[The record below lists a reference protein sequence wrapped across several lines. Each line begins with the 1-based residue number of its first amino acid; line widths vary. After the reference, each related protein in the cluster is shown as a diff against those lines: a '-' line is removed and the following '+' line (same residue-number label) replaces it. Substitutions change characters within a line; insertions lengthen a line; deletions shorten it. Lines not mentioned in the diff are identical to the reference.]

1 MGVKMTIVGMFIL
14 IAVVFIIG
22 INMKTISRVFKEFK
36 EGLDE
41 TLPPKKKE
49 EVKPKTAKDYGRA
62 FGLWFKETVTRLKN
76 NAKKEAE
83 IKQGKQ

>member
-1 MGVKMTIVGMFIL
+1 MFIL
-14 IAVVFIIG
+14 IAVVFVIG

-62 FGLWFKETVTRLKN
+62 FGLWFKDIVANLKE
-76 NAKKEAE
+76 NAKREAE
-83 IKQGKQ
+83 LRQGKQ